1 MAFESGKRT
10 TLAKPVSPWDTTIYL
25 ASAPTVTNGRLYI
38 KNEAQEERIA
48 YTGVSGNSVTGCSR
62 NISKTADP
70 LSSWA
75 WLTRVAWCVVK
86 LVIMHDQL
94 VDKTW
99 SNTRT
104 GNQTI
109 NGDLSVSGNA
119 TITWTTTAK
128 WITFTGTDN
137 YGLRIKSLTT
147 AQRDALTPTT
157 GDAIINT
164 TTGTVQT
171 YYGGTWN
178 DNGTSTTPNASTTVA
193 GKVEKATSGEVT
205 AWTSTWWTWAE
216 LFVWPAE
223 LKTVTDWLTTSIN
236 AKPSIATN
244 ATASTGS
251 NTTNAINA
259 LQLKKY
265 FWPEPSA
272 GTTYTAASAS
282 TLWWVTSADGTY
294 AQNKIGTI
302 ARTWTYTVSVAISA
316 VSFWTQWYAR
326 IYKNWV
332 AFSSEQTN
340 ATWSPVT
347 VTWDLAYTEADTISL
362 WIKSNGWWSGTV
374 TMSDLS
380 IKYDLV
386 NQNAFTLA

>member
-25 ASAPTVTNGRLYI
+25 ASAPTVTSGRLYI
-38 KNEAQEERIA
+38 KNEAQEERVA

-86 LVIMHDQL
+86 LVLMHDQIA
-94 VDKTW
+94 DKAW
-99 SNTRT
+99 SNTWT

-109 NGDLSVSGNA
+109 NGNLSVTGTVA
-119 TITWTTTAK
+119 TK
-128 WITFTGTDN
+128 WITFTWTDN
-137 YGLRIKSLTT
+137 YWLRLKSLTT
-147 AQRDALTPTT
+147 TQRNALTPTT
-157 GDAIINT
+157 WDAIYNS

-193 GKVEKATSGEVT
+193 GKVEKADSWEVT
-205 AWTSTWWTWAE
+205 AWTATGWTGAE

-236 AKPSIATN
+236 AKPSIASN

-251 NTTNAINA
+251 STTSAINA

-265 FWPEPSA
+265 YWPEPIA
-272 GTTYTAASAS
+272 GTTYTAAIVSGAVWSTASA
-282 TLWWVTSADGTY
+282 TY
-294 AQNKIGTI
+294 VQIKIWTI
-302 ARTWTYTVSVAISA
+302 ARTWTYTVAFTISA
-316 VSFWTQWYAR
+316 WSWNTTYGR

-332 AFSSEQTN
+332 AFWTERIVASTTTAFTEN
-340 ATWSPVT
+340 
-347 VTWDLAYTEADTISL
+347 LAFTEWDTISF
-362 WIKSNGWWSGTV
+362 WMKARWGTASA
-374 TMSDLS
+374 TDLS
-380 IKYDLV
+380 IKYELV
-386 NQNAFTLA
+386 DQKAFTLA